1 MDQTQ
6 ENLNQKD
13 SEMRL
18 AADAEMQFCLRET
31 NLGSGGII
39 SNKEFLVHE
48 SWLNIKHHIKQKLKS
63 KLSPFQPFMFDIIC
77 SDSKDKNDIIYFSL
91 KLYNWHYFYSLRSTV
106 HATY

>member
-31 NLGSGGII
+31 NLGSGRII

-48 SWLNIKHHIKQKLKS
+48 SW
-63 KLSPFQPFMFDIIC
+63 P
-77 SDSKDKNDIIYFSL
+77 
-91 KLYNWHYFYSLRSTV
+91 
-106 HATY
+106 

>member
-1 MDQTQ
+1 MVGQ
-6 ENLNQKD
+6 ELHKKTFLD

-48 SWLNIKHHIKQKLKS
+48 SWLNIKHLIKQKLKS
-63 KLSPFQPFMFDIIC
+63 KLSPFQPFMFDIL
-77 SDSKDKNDIIYFSL
+77 NTF
-91 KLYNWHYFYSLRSTV
+91 
-106 HATY
+106 